1 MILDISHDFKI
12 YIPWFPHFSYAF
24 QRPTTD
30 PTEGLSEGNPET
42 QRAFAVEG
50 TVRPLLALLC
60 HGSVKPLGK
69 RMVFKAIATG
79 DVYIIYCMV
88 IVI

>member
-1 MILDISHDFKI
+1 
-12 YIPWFPHFSYAF
+12 
-24 QRPTTD
+24 
-30 PTEGLSEGNPET
+30 
-42 QRAFAVEG
+42 VEG